1 MQISEN
7 GKNLIKS
14 FEGLR
19 LKAYKVLDSEKY
31 YTIGYGHY
39 GADVKKDMVITEQK
53 ANELFDKDIQ
63 KYVNA
68 VNCTNLAFIPNQN
81 QFDALVSFCYNLGT
95 GIMQD
100 FIAMSSTQV
109 AQEMLLYVNSGG
121 VRLEGIVKRRKK
133 EVELFNTPINNEEK
147 IIKEYEEH
155 GTFYP
160 NDKIYF
166 RNNPKVSIDNPI
178 KGSYLVGESVNY
190 DNVVITNHYVYIS
203 WVSVNSGERRYMPI
217 REVINGTLSPIWG
230 YIK

>member
-19 LKAYKVLDSEKY
+19 LKAYKVLESEKY

-39 GADVKKDMVITEQK
+39 GADVKKGMVITEQK

-68 VNCTNLAFIPNQN
+68 VNCTRLAFTPNQN
-81 QFDALVSFCYNLGT
+81 QFDALVSFCYNLGV

-100 FIAMSSTQV
+100 FIAMSSSQV
-109 AQEMLLYVNSGG
+109 SEEMLLYVNSGG
-121 VRLEGIVKRRKK
+121 VRLEGLVKRRKK
-133 EVELFNTPINNEEK
+133 EVELFNTPINNNEK
-147 IIKEYEEH
+147 IIKEYEEY

-160 NDKIYF
+160 NDKIFF
-166 RNNPKVSIDNPI
+166 RNYPKVSVDNPI
-178 KGSYLVGESVNY
+178 TGSYLVGESVNY
-190 DNVVITNHYVYIS
+190 DKVVITNHYVYIS
-203 WVSVNSGERRYMPI
+203 WISVSSGIRRYMPI
-217 REVINGTLSPIWG
+217 REVNNGNYSPIWG